1 MFELSIILT
10 LFFTW
15 VFTRTASLEGDEV
28 PSLLDLSQEDETSS
42 EEGPLGGSDGNW
54 EPRSSGSAL
63 TTWQNEMGF
72 AIQLH
77 VSPCPPELS

>member
-63 TTWQNEMGF
+63 ATWQNEMVLLF
-72 AIQLH
+72 SFMCL
-77 VSPCPPELS
+77 PLPPELS

>member
-15 VFTRTASLEGDEV
+15 VFTRTANLAGDEV
-28 PSLLDLSQEDETSS
+28 PSLLHLSQIDETSS
-42 EEGPLGGSDGNW
+42 EEGTLRGPDGNW

-63 TTWQNEMGF
+63 TTWQNEMVF

-77 VSPCPPELS
+77 VSPSPP